1 MLKGYY
7 QSSKQ
12 HYNFSTFQHYNNG
25 MQNGRLI
32 IFSAPSG
39 AGKTTIVQHLLSKI
53 PGLEFSISATT
64 RKPRGDEKNGK
75 DYYFISKEEFL
86 HRIAT
91 KQFVE
96 FEEVYTGT
104 FYGTLRTEIE
114 RIWQNGNAVIFDIDV
129 EGGLHLKRKYDGQA
143 LAIFVQPPSLEVL
156 IERLTGRGTDS
167 AEKLQER
174 FIKAEKELKYAPQFD
189 IILKN
194 YDLETACKEAEKLVK
209 DFISP
214 PAP

>member
-1 MLKGYY
+1 MKEGKLV
-7 QSSKQ
+7 
-12 HYNFSTFQHYNNG
+12 
-25 MQNGRLI
+25 

-39 AGKTTIVQHLLSKI
+39 AGKTTIVQHLLRQM
-53 PGLEFSISATT
+53 PELEFSISATT
-64 RKPRGDEKNGK
+64 RQPRGDEQDGK
-75 DYYFISKEEFL
+75 DYYFISLPEFT
-86 HRIAT
+86 HRIAK

-114 RIWQNGNAVIFDIDV
+114 RIWAKGKTVIFDIDV
-129 EGGLHLKRKYDGQA
+129 EGGMHLKRKYGEQA

-167 AEKLQER
+167 HEKLQER
-174 FIKAEKELKYAPQFD
+174 FAKAEKELNYAPQFD

-194 YDLETACKEAEKLVK
+194 HDLETACKEARELVAN
-209 DFISP
+209 FIGGSLQF
-214 PAP
+214 

>member
-1 MLKGYY
+1 MTKEG
-7 QSSKQ
+7 K
-12 HYNFSTFQHYNNG
+12 
-25 MQNGRLI
+25 LI

-39 AGKTTIVQHLLSKI
+39 AGKTTIVQHLLGKI
-53 PGLEFSISATT
+53 PDLAFSVSATT
-64 RKPRGDEKNGK
+64 RKPRGDEQHGK

-86 HRIAT
+86 HRIAK

-96 FEEVYTGT
+96 FEEVYSGT

-114 RIWQNGNAVIFDIDV
+114 RIWNEGKTVIFDIDV
-129 EGGLHLKRKYDGQA
+129 QGGLHLKRKYDGQA

-167 AEKLQER
+167 PEKLKER
-174 FIKAEKELKYAPQFD
+174 FAKAEKELNYAPEFD

-194 YDLETACKEAEKLVK
+194 HDLQTACNEAEQLVQNFITK
-209 DFISP
+209 D
-214 PAP
+214 

>member
-1 MLKGYY
+1 
-7 QSSKQ
+7 
-12 HYNFSTFQHYNNG
+12 
-25 MQNGRLI
+25 MQNGKLI

-39 AGKTTIVQHLLSKI
+39 AGKTTIVHYLLGKI
-53 PGLEFSISATT
+53 PDLEFSVSATT
-64 RKPRGDEKNGK
+64 RKARGDEQNGK

-86 HRIAT
+86 HRIAK

-96 FEEVYTGT
+96 FEEVYSGT

-114 RIWQNGNAVIFDIDV
+114 RIWKKGKTVIFDIDV
-129 EGGLHLKRKYDGQA
+129 EGGLHLKRKYQENA

-167 AEKLQER
+167 IEKLNER
-174 FIKAEKELKYAPQFD
+174 CLKAEKELNYAPQFD

-194 YDLETACKEAEKLVK
+194 YDLETACKEAEQMVR
-209 DFISP
+209 DFINP
-214 PAP
+214 LTL